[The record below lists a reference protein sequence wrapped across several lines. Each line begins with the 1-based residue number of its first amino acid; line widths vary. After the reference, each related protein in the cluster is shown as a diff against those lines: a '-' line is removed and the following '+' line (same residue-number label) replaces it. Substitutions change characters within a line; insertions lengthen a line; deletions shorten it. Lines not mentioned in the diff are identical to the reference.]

1 MCGGGGA
8 AAWRKERR
16 YLLGWSNDMVEIGRI
31 RVREERDGKENR
43 AKEGLKKVEETKEAK
58 QL

>member
-1 MCGGGGA
+1 
-8 AAWRKERR
+8 
-16 YLLGWSNDMVEIGRI
+16 LLGWSNDVVETGRI
-31 RVREERDGKENR
+31 RVREERDGKEDR